1 MGSSGFGGA
10 ETAAVTDVA
19 GSLAFGAIIAFT
31 TALDTL
37 DCVNL
42 AKAGVERSKLV
53 FELVILAM
61 MISSGKPAVTI
72 SITESLVRI
81 SWPTTTPMS
90 SKAAITKNTNRL
102 FSISALLNRK
112 TSSHPL

>member
-1 MGSSGFGGA
+1 MA
-10 ETAAVTDVA
+10 LEQYVAAVLA
-19 GSLAFGAIIAFT
+19 GECSTFRSDEGVKAMAV
-31 TALDTL
+31 DTL